1 MTVAFQ
7 LAWRQLRHEPRK
19 LLAGIEDSHPYCA
32 KAVEAH
38 RAMMVGKKVR
48 MVYDVVRQNSKGQTM
63 AYVYLG
69 DDVLAGALINGKV
82 LGDGLSRLGD
92 FEGNERMRMLLTN
105 MGEPAKWKKV
115 GMWAEEGK

>member
-1 MTVAFQ
+1 
-7 LAWRQLRHEPRK
+7 
-19 LLAGIEDSHPYCA
+19 
-32 KAVEAH
+32 
-38 RAMMVGKKVR
+38 
-48 MVYDVVRQNSKGQTM
+48 M
-63 AYVYLG
+63 AYVYVG

-115 GMWAEEGK
+115 GMWAQDGK